1 MRNTHLLIA
10 VLVMVALAAT
20 PAAAQKETTAL
31 VSPTPTGE
39 GNLVTQIFKVHY
51 ADVRDMASIIQL
63 FGGRVQPEP
72 DLGVIA
78 WTGPE
83 SQLPAV
89 EAAIRSLDVAPV
101 PEPNVELTVY
111 FLMATKE
118 GPPSTSVPAA
128 LDGVAVQLQDIFGYT
143 TVSLIEVTAV
153 RVRNGSQGKINGIL
167 PKRLADDREAR
178 YEFYFD
184 RLHVTEDADG
194 RSIRL
199 DRLNAGVQAPHT
211 VVVDGQDTTR
221 YMQTGIQTDIDLREG
236 QKAVIGKTSIEGGAE
251 TVFVVVTGTII
262 E

>member
-1 MRNTHLLIA
+1 MRSTHTLGA
-10 VLVMVALAAT
+10 VVIIVALVAT
-20 PAAAQKETTAL
+20 SVVAQETTTGL
-31 VSPTPTGE
+31 VSPTPTADGE
-39 GNLVTQIFKVHY
+39 QVTQIFKLQY
-51 ADVRDMASIIQL
+51 ADVDKVRPIIRL
-63 FGGRVQPEP
+63 FGGRTEAVQ
-72 DLGVIA
+72 DLGVVA
-78 WTGPE
+78 WTGPP

-101 PEPNVELTVY
+101 PEINVELTVY

-118 GPPSTSVPAA
+118 GTPSTSVPAA
-128 LDGVAVQLQDIFGYT
+128 LDGVALQLQQVFGYASL
-143 TVSLIEVTAV
+143 SLIEVTAL

-184 RLHVTEDADG
+184 KLHVTEDADG

-211 VVVDGQDTTR
+211 FVEDGQSTTR
-221 YMQTGIQTDIDLREG
+221 YMQTGIRTDIDLREG

-251 TVFVVVTGTII
+251 TIFVVVTGTII